1 MKITKLFF
9 AIWAVLGMAY
19 FVWDTVQFEHRWSR
33 NEGAD
38 YRILAGGPLVWTL
51 YGSVCGFSLLV
62 QYCSS
67 SEVPL
72 QIDRPCNSSERPSV
86 NHTSAQVS
94 SRQSSEYLPP
104 TV

>member
-9 AIWAVLGMAY
+9 VIWAVLGTAY

-51 YGSVCGFSLLV
+51 YGSVCGLSLLV
-62 QYCSS
+62 KYGSS
-67 SEVPL
+67 SEVPQL
-72 QIDRPCNSSERPSV
+72 ELVVDLGSCGSV
-86 NHTSAQVS
+86 
-94 SRQSSEYLPP
+94 RE
-104 TV
+104 